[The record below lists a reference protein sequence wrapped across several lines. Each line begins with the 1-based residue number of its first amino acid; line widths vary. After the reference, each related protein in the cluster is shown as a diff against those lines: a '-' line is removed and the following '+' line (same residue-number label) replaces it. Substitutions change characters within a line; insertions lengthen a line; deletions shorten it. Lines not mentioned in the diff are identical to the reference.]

1 MCITSVRLDGQ
12 RKHQNRKG
20 RDKFHQGYAKSKFT
34 MEHERNKYLE
44 TQDRSQG
51 KKELDLG
58 VR

>member
-1 MCITSVRLDGQ
+1 MDGESI
-12 RKHQNRKG
+12 RTG
-20 RDKFHQGYAKSKFT
+20 RAVINFIRDMLKSKFT

-44 TQDRSQG
+44 TQNRSQG